1 MDLRLDLDADL
12 RQGRIEDIQL
22 PMQQVFLIFT
32 IRGCW
37 HRCRRRIFLDVT
49 EHNLETLLGNRVFVF
64 LLLYHGK
71 SLKKKKINAGVIVI
85 TVENNGRGETS

>member
-1 MDLRLDLDADL
+1 MRQSRETMDLRLDLDADL

-49 EHNLETLLGNRVFVF
+49 EHILEDSLGKPIFWF
-64 LLLYHGK
+64 LSLYHGK
-71 SLKKKKINAGVIVI
+71 SLKKKK
-85 TVENNGRGETS
+85 